1 VSTPAGDVTRPKLNE
16 KVERQF
22 LKYAEKVQMMKK
34 QSGFTL
40 IELVMVIVILG
51 ILAAVA
57 LPRFVDLEDN
67 ARQAAV
73 DGVAGGIS
81 SAFAVNYAAVQVG
94 EGQDLS
100 TDTNMCDSA
109 TINSI
114 MSTPIDIPAEY
125 TVAGTVSCAAA
136 NNGDSDSTT
145 CSVTDADDVTYTAN
159 FTVVCAR

>member
-1 VSTPAGDVTRPKLNE
+1 
-16 KVERQF
+16 
-22 LKYAEKVQMMKK
+22 MMKK

-73 DGVAGGIS
+73 DGLAGGAS

-94 EGQDLS
+94 EGVDLGAQA
-100 TDTNMCDSA
+100 NICDEGV
-109 TINSI
+109 IDSI
-114 MSTPIDIPAEY
+114 MSSTIDWATGGGDYSI
-125 TVAGTVSCAAA
+125 TVGAPDCTAL
-136 NNGDSDSTT
+136 NNGDDATCTLSDG
-145 CSVTDADDVTYTAN
+145 TYTASI
-159 FTVVCAR
+159 TAVCAK